1 MMKADFAL
9 VLMAHNIH
17 FINAS
22 CRVVAIKTPC
32 RAPIKS
38 YPTKTM
44 ARMLADR
51 DSSALHL
58 NQARRH
64 ERLARRYRQD
74 GYATSIRS
82 VIDALQNKADNS
94 AAKELERQG
103 ATDDV
108 AAADADLDDAIRSLY
123 NSAEI
128 SEREN
133 PGSGVLMKLFPEGG
147 FTAITS
153 ISTIQEPAAAD
164 ALAIRLEDL
173 GGTHALAPH
182 AQKIR
187 TLATAVRN
195 SFTALETAI
204 RTLKAAEAEE
214 EIAQAALRRQ
224 YELNYLEARKQLG
237 RPLAERLFPV
247 TRSSGP
253 AEEPAPTPA

>member
-1 MMKADFAL
+1 
-9 VLMAHNIH
+9 
-17 FINAS
+17 
-22 CRVVAIKTPC
+22 
-32 RAPIKS
+32 
-38 YPTKTM
+38 M

-74 GYATSIRS
+74 AFANSIRS
-82 VIDALQNKADNS
+82 AIDSLQNKADI
-94 AAKELERQG
+94 AADKELERQG

-108 AAADADLDDAIRSLY
+108 AAADADLDDAIRSLF

-133 PGSGVLMKLFPEGG
+133 PGSGVLKSLFPEGG

-153 ISTIQEPAAAD
+153 ISTIQEPDAAD
-164 ALAIRLEDL
+164 ALAIRLENM
-173 GGTHALAPH
+173 GSTHALAPH

-187 TLATAVRN
+187 TLATAVRDA
-195 SFTALETAI
+195 FAALETAI
-204 RTLKAAEAEE
+204 RTRKAAEAEE
-214 EIAQAALRRQ
+214 EISQAALRRQ

-237 RPLAERLFPV
+237 RTLAERIFPA
-247 TRSSGP
+247 TRASSP
-253 AEEPAPTPA
+253 AEEPAPNPA